1 MSMTIDDSLVSETVG
16 VNAGREEKQQEQ
28 REELDCASLAAALYV
43 VYNGTCTL
51 IKYDLDL

>member
-1 MSMTIDDSLVSETVG
+1 MTIDDSLVSETVG

-28 REELDCASLAAALYV
+28 RKELDCASLAAALYV

>member
-28 REELDCASLAAALYV
+28 PRETVLVLQRRYM
-43 VYNGTCTL
+43 
-51 IKYDLDL
+51 